1 MVARLA
7 EPEVSPVMEGPPAH
21 AIPKIRKSKPH
32 PPAPAAVAS
41 PPSVPE
47 AMSIPQYRAQ
57 FIVAAARYK
66 REPLSGLAGEVV
78 VRLEMSA
85 NGELAGVTVTRS
97 SGEAV
102 LDQQALEMFRLAAPQ
117 VPLPPGLRGHAFGFD
132 VRAVYSLKD

>member
-7 EPEVSPVMEGPPAH
+7 EPEVSSVIEWPPAQ

-32 PPAPAAVAS
+32 PPAPAAVAN
-41 PPSVPE
+41 PPAVSE
-47 AMSIPQYRAQ
+47 ATSIPQYRAQ

-66 REPLSGLAGEVV
+66 REPLSGLEGEVV
-78 VRLEMSA
+78 LRLEMSA
-85 NGELAGVTVTRS
+85 TGELAAVTVTRT

-102 LDQQALEMFRLAAPQ
+102 LDEQALEMFRLAAPQ
-117 VPLPPGLRGHAFGFD
+117 VPLPLALRGRAFGFD